1 MSLKPILIFL
11 VRLLVPA
18 IVEAET
24 KEPQPIHGWVFWA
37 ATFEAINVIS
47 IPLHYRSPQKNHHE
61 SIIRI
66 DSPRFA
72 DRM

>member
-11 VRLLVPA
+11 VSLLVPA
-18 IVEAET
+18 IVAAEAYRVAT
-24 KEPQPIHGWVFWA
+24 NSWRFFLA
-37 ATFEAINVIS
+37 ATFEAIIALPV
-47 IPLHYRSPQKNHHE
+47 PLHYRSPQTNHHE

-72 DRM
+72 DRV